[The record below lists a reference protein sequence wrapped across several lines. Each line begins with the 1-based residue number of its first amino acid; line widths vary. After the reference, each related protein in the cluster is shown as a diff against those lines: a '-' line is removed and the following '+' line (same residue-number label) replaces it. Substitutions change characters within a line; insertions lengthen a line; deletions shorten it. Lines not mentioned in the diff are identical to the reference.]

1 MKNSIAAAQ
10 ILEAS
15 VLGTL
20 AFKNGLKRAPYYDVE
35 LNKFFAGRNIGE
47 TPKGEASSIAIMK
60 AWNNAWDNANLANAW
75 EHCGF
80 ENGKLKAFSDNMQE
94 QNQINN

>member
-1 MKNSIAAAQ
+1 MATLKTSIAASQ

-20 AFKNGLKRAPYYDVE
+20 AFKNSLKRAPFYDTQ
-35 LNKFFAGRNIGE
+35 LNKFFAGRGVGE

-60 AWNNAWDNANLANAW
+60 AWTNAWDNANLAN
-75 EHCGF
+75 
-80 ENGKLKAFSDNMQE
+80 D
-94 QNQINN
+94 

>member
-1 MKNSIAAAQ
+1 MGATECTHFTPINLKTMKTVTKNTSVAASQ

-20 AFKNGLKRAPYYDVE
+20 AFKYGLKRAPFYDTQ
-35 LNKFFAGRNIGE
+35 LNKFFAGRNVGE

-60 AWNNAWDNANLANAW
+60 AWTDAWDNANLSN
-75 EHCGF
+75 
-80 ENGKLKAFSDNMQE
+80 
-94 QNQINN
+94 

>member
-1 MKNSIAAAQ
+1 MKTSKTTIAASQ

-20 AFKNGLKRAPYYDVE
+20 AFKAGLKRAPFYDVQ
-35 LNKFFAGRNIGE
+35 LNKFFAGREVGV
-47 TPKGEASSIAIMK
+47 TPKGEASTVAIMK
-60 AWNNAWDNANLANAW
+60 AWTNAWDNANLANAW

-80 ENGKLKAFSDNMQE
+80 ENGKLKAFASFVKE
-94 QNQINN
+94 QA